1 MNLQKNCFKRETLEM
16 THSMNRTLN
25 IELLNTF
32 SIMCVSS
39 IQLIDVELKWDNN
52 VNYATIVGDL
62 QFCIFSKH
70 VSFIERIVQF

>member
-1 MNLQKNCFKRETLEM
+1 
-16 THSMNRTLN
+16 MNRTLN
-25 IELLNTF
+25 IELLNIF

-39 IQLIDVELKWDNN
+39 IQLIDVEWKLDNN
-52 VNYATIVGDL
+52 VNYAKIVGVL